1 MTLLPLCLLW
11 LFPWP
16 QSQGSLD
23 AKETGTVML
32 TLSWG
37 CSLGRWNSLLQMEEN
52 RLANSLMSPAP
63 EEPLP
68 PGCHAP
74 K

>member
-1 MTLLPLCLLW
+1 
-11 LFPWP
+11 
-16 QSQGSLD
+16 
-23 AKETGTVML
+23 ML

-68 PGCHAP
+68 RLPCSQVTAVPQLRETREGEGNEMVLSRGGP
-74 K
+74 QDD